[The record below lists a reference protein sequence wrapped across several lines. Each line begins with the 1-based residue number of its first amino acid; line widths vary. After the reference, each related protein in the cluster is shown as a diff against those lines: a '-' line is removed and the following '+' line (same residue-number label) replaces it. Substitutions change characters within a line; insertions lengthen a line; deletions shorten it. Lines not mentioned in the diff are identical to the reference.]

1 MRMKLCLLALA
12 IVALSAPEALA
23 CRVPRIKTIEGQTV
37 TGYMFATSGRR
48 CGIKV
53 RNSRGPTLST
63 SLVSAAKNG
72 TVVVSGGRVGYT
84 SKPGF
89 AGDDS
94 FRYARRGLNKQN
106 EPVVRTINVLVKV
119 EAK

>member
-1 MRMKLCLLALA
+1 MRLKLCILAFA
-12 IVALSAPEALA
+12 TIALSAPEAFA

-53 RNSRGPTLST
+53 RNSRGPTEST
-63 SLVSAAKNG
+63 SLVSNARNG

-89 AGDDS
+89 VGDDS
-94 FRYARRGLNKQN
+94 FTYARRGLNRQN
-106 EPVVRTINVLVKV
+106 EPIVRTVNVLVKV
-119 EAK
+119 EAR